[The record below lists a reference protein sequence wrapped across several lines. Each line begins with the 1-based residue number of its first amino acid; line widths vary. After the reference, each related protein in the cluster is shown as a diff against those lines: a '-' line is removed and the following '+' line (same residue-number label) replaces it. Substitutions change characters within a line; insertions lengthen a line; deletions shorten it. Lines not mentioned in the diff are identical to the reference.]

1 MIENNIFL
9 CPFHILLLTFFFLFS
24 FFPSSFLLL
33 SCFLFYTA
41 GAACDADIGFQET
54 FSLMLIL
61 PALVIL
67 FAAGSFMHGQ
77 YAVAHRMDVIK
88 KSSPALRE
96 FESVICYEELFGVVD
111 VDDSR
116 KVDALEFVDLLKLC
130 GYDVK
135 DKNGKSD
142 LNESLAEHMLQTLT
156 GSEHTTEL
164 SKSMFV
170 DHMRTGNLGRIV
182 QSTIQK
188 LKEEEEGRSTP
199 SRRKSKPQH
208 RSSNLLQ
215 DSDALISTYCIF
227 VIDIFL
233 LLEFETTRL

>member
-1 MIENNIFL
+1 
-9 CPFHILLLTFFFLFS
+9 
-24 FFPSSFLLL
+24 
-33 SCFLFYTA
+33 
-41 GAACDADIGFQET
+41 
-54 FSLMLIL
+54 MLIL

-77 YAVAHRMDVIK
+77 YAVAHRMAVIK

-96 FESVICYEELFGVVD
+96 FEAVICYEELFGVVD

-199 SRRKSKPQH
+199 SRKKSKPH
-208 RSSNLLQ
+208 RRSSNLLQ
-215 DSDALISTYCIF
+215 DNDALISTYCIF

>member
-1 MIENNIFL
+1 
-9 CPFHILLLTFFFLFS
+9 
-24 FFPSSFLLL
+24 
-33 SCFLFYTA
+33 
-41 GAACDADIGFQET
+41 
-54 FSLMLIL
+54 
-61 PALVIL
+61 
-67 FAAGSFMHGQ
+67 MHGQ
-77 YAVAHRMDVIK
+77 YAVAHRMAVIK

-96 FESVICYEELFGVVD
+96 FEAVICYEELFAVVD

-170 DHMRTGNLGRIV
+170 DHMRTGNLGRLV

-215 DSDALISTYCIF
+215 DSDALINWNQRRKLFNDSLSAPTQILMLLHAPISRQVFQYFDCHDVGNQF
-227 VIDIFL
+227 FL
-233 LLEFETTRL
+233 RADYKLRCYDLNYYAFLTLVLG

>member
-1 MIENNIFL
+1 MSIS
-9 CPFHILLLTFFFLFS
+9 HIVIDFFFLIFFLSFFS
-24 FFPSSFLLL
+24 FFLL

-67 FAAGSFMHGQ
+67 FATGSFMHGQ
-77 YAVAHRMDVIK
+77 YAVAHRMAVIK
-88 KSSPALRE
+88 QSSPALRE

-170 DHMRTGNLGRIV
+170 DHMRTGNLGRLV

-233 LLEFETTRL
+233 LLEFETTCL

>member
-1 MIENNIFL
+1 MSISHIVIDFLFSYFLSIFS
-9 CPFHILLLTFFFLFS
+9 FFLFS
-24 FFPSSFLLL
+24 
-33 SCFLFYTA
+33 CFLFSKA

-77 YAVAHRMDVIK
+77 YAVAHRMAVIK

-215 DSDALISTYCIF
+215 DSDALISTYCICDRHLSF
-227 VIDIFL
+227 VRI
-233 LLEFETTRL
+233 

>member
-1 MIENNIFL
+1 
-9 CPFHILLLTFFFLFS
+9 
-24 FFPSSFLLL
+24 
-33 SCFLFYTA
+33 
-41 GAACDADIGFQET
+41 
-54 FSLMLIL
+54 MLIL

-77 YAVAHRMDVIK
+77 YAVAHRMAVIK

-96 FESVICYEELFGVVD
+96 FEAVICYEELFGVVD

-116 KVDALEFVDLLKLC
+116 KVDVLEFVDLLKLC

-188 LKEEEEGRSTP
+188 LKEEEGHSTP

-227 VIDIFL
+227 V
-233 LLEFETTRL
+233 TTRL